1 MKNKE
6 NIRCK
11 YLLLAGVIEI
21 VLIILIMA
29 ILEEKLSLDLLLFNS
44 SLFALPAL
52 FGVILPVLIV
62 RNNKKN
68 IAIFYRKFNVI
79 LHYMFLLQGLYALFV
94 PCSGVDCISFDHPGL
109 PIFLSFLVFVI
120 TTVIYVLVLVVDKVD
135 NH

>member
-29 ILEEKLSLDLLLFNS
+29 ILEEELSLDLLLFDS
-44 SLFALPAL
+44 SLLALPAL
-52 FGVILPVLIV
+52 FGVLLPVLIV

-94 PCSGVDCISFDHPGL
+94 PCSGVDCISFAYPEL

-120 TTVIYVLVLVVDKVD
+120 TTVIYVLGLVVDKVN